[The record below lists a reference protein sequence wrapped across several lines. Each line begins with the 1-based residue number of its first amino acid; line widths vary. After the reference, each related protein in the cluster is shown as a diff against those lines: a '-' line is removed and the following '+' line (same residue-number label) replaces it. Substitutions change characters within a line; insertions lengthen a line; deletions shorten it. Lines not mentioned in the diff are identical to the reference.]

1 MNIALHELGGEIRCT
16 EAGQPSV
23 FDMIRVIGGKK
34 NPHDLWKRLGEQYPD
49 ILAKCE
55 FVSFPDSLGRKS
67 RPTPVA
73 SDKEAAYYI
82 LGLLPGTAGK
92 TYREQA
98 ANLFVRYLN
107 ADTSLAADIV
117 SRSEDID
124 GVNKVAEVAVGRG
137 KYLKTYHGVQGE
149 LAARGCEGIHHATV
163 NKHNNQLA
171 GVEKGQRKNMDA
183 RQELMLT
190 LLQGTEQL
198 KLMDSPKSIQGWDAV
213 NICKATGNA
222 LVKLLQQSK

>member
-1 MNIALHELGGEIRCT
+1 MNITLHEFGGEIRCT

-34 NPHDLWKRLGEQYPD
+34 SPREAWKRLCEQYPEVVARCD
-49 ILAKCE
+49 GFK
-55 FVSFPDSLGRKS
+55 FPGRGQQV
-67 RPTPVA
+67 TPVA

-82 LGLLPGTAGK
+82 LGLLPGAAGK

-117 SRSEDID
+117 SRSEDVD

-213 NICKATGNA
+213 NVCKATGNA